1 MKGLFASVAQHSV
14 SGVFNLYYFSTIME
28 ILTYIT
34 ILFSFYKKN
43 KQNQHT
49 DKISSEIIKPTY
61 FVRVH
66 FR

>member
-34 ILFSFYKKN
+34 ILFSFYKKTN
-43 KQNQHT
+43 KTNT
-49 DKISSEIIKPTY
+49 LTKYPLK
-61 FVRVH
+61 
-66 FR
+66 